1 MVLWLASLR
10 QFCSRGQESKGHA
23 FLVLLL
29 FLQGCQEL
37 LGVVFF
43 FMEMTD
49 TTRFAAG
56 KIKKSPKQWLWR
68 IFHSFLNNRHYS
80 RWKIHQS
87 RNWTQMSIIHLGSHI
102 SIIAIILLT
111 FEGFKS
117 TERQKKEKNDF
128 NLRPHQFTPI
138 SEFFFFF
145 YL

>member
-1 MVLWLASLR
+1 MVLWLPSPR

-29 FLQGCQEL
+29 FPQGCQEL

-43 FMEMTD
+43 FMEMAD

-56 KIKKSPKQWLWR
+56 KIKRSPKQWLWR
-68 IFHSFLNNRHYS
+68 IFHSFLNNRHNS

-87 RNWTQMSIIHLGSHI
+87 RNWTQMSIIHFGSHI

-117 TERQKKEKNDF
+117 TERQKKKW
-128 NLRPHQFTPI
+128 LQLKTSPI
-138 SEFFFFF
+138 YFHLWIFLFF